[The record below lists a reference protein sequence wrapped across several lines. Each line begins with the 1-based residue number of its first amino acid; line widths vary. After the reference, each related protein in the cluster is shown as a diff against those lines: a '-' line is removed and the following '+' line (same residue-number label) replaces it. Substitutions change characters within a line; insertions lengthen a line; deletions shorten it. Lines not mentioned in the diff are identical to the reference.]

1 MTQCSGSEA
10 LVVSAQRTAVVWS
23 TSIVSRCVRGRMC
36 TGAGAD
42 VEQFGGVGFFESSW
56 AACVG

>member
-10 LVVSAQRTAVVWS
+10 LVVSARRKG
-23 TSIVSRCVRGRMC
+23 SIVSRCVRGRMC

-42 VEQFGGVGFFESSW
+42 VEQGGIL
-56 AACVG
+56 